1 MSKIDEMFKDN
12 EKIIIDTLKQIR
24 NSLYVEENFYE
35 WQVAID
41 KIIDL
46 YNKEKLNRL
55 SLSEQLNKEKEK
67 NKALK
72 EGLKY
77 RINYCKLLEKELYV
91 NGVNYE
97 FEKTE
102 IEKQFLEE

>member
-1 MSKIDEMFKDN
+1 MS
-12 EKIIIDTLKQIR
+12 
-24 NSLYVEENFYE
+24 EE
-35 WQVAID
+35 D
-41 KIIDL
+41 KIIDRVMMIDQWKVAGDIYTQDELNAIGELLDL
-46 YNKEKLNRL
+46 YNKE
-55 SLSEQLNKEKEK
+55 QEK

-77 RINYCKLLEKELYV
+77 RINYCKLLEKELYA

>member
-1 MSKIDEMFKDN
+1 MSEEEIIKKAN
-12 EKIIIDTLKQIR
+12 ELLTRVMSGYGLA
-24 NSLYVEENFYE
+24 
-35 WQVAID
+35 QVD
-41 KIIDL
+41 KIHLVLQGLLDI
-46 YNKEKLNRL
+46 N
-55 SLSEQLNKEKEK
+55 QKEKEK

-77 RINYCKLLEKELYV
+77 RINYCKLLEKELYA